1 MPEEIFD
8 VVNERDE
15 VIGKKLRREVHRD
28 GDKHRAVHVLIFNS
42 RSEVFLQKRSMTKDT
57 FPGAWDSS
65 SSGHLD
71 CGEDYDACAIREV
84 REELGLQLENCPA
97 RLFKIEACAETG
109 QEFVWVYRCEHEGPF
124 VLHPEEIESGGWF
137 APEQVTKWISEFMSL
152 PRTVANG
159 VKLLTGLKVVK
170 VADQTSQ
177 VATPEAELASYMPQL
192 KEYLAKA
199 PYNLADANK
208 FQKQFDAMQ
217 AFIVGKLDTASGKFV
232 GGYLGARTDEKV
244 AFDFLTKGGVLNFDG
259 GVRRYIGMFEGARQ
273 SWLASLNGPVK
284 QPIVAHIAEGQQKD
298 SYNHQEYLFLKQFG
312 LNKPGMVMIHS
323 VGLDKNDFT
332 DAAKNKLSIV

>member
-84 REELGLQLENCPA
+84 REELGLRLENCPS

-137 APEQVTKWISEFMSL
+137 APEQVTKWISEKPEDFASAL
-152 PRTVANG
+152 VLIWD
-159 VKLLTGLKVVK
+159 KLGTNRHG
-170 VADQTSQ
+170 
-177 VATPEAELASYMPQL
+177 
-192 KEYLAKA
+192 
-199 PYNLADANK
+199 
-208 FQKQFDAMQ
+208 
-217 AFIVGKLDTASGKFV
+217 
-232 GGYLGARTDEKV
+232 
-244 AFDFLTKGGVLNFDG
+244 
-259 GVRRYIGMFEGARQ
+259 
-273 SWLASLNGPVK
+273 
-284 QPIVAHIAEGQQKD
+284 
-298 SYNHQEYLFLKQFG
+298 
-312 LNKPGMVMIHS
+312 
-323 VGLDKNDFT
+323 
-332 DAAKNKLSIV
+332 